1 MAVTTTNSRKGLWRV
16 AMAAGVLAGLLSGCS
31 TVDSALGAVGLQR
44 IPSTGPA
51 PVIKVDPVPPASSAA
66 ASWTGTYRGVL
77 PCPDCDGVR
86 ISLSLFKDATYELQT
101 ELIGSDKRHARSG
114 SFTFNADETR
124 ITLDPQG
131 QRRSFD
137 IISNTML
144 RMLDK
149 DGQVITGPEAHRF
162 LLRK

>member
-1 MAVTTTNSRKGLWRV
+1 MSKRV
-16 AMAAGVLAGLLSGCS
+16 GKQGRSWQLAGLAVMSLALAGC
-31 TVDSALGAVGLQR
+31 TGMQGMTDSVLGSIGLMR
-44 IPSTGPA
+44 IPQTER
-51 PVIKVDPVPPASSAA
+51 VPGGTDVATWP
-66 ASWTGTYRGVL
+66 GTYRGDL
-77 PCPDCDGVR
+77 PCPLCAD
-86 ISLSLFKDATYELQT
+86 LTQNLTLALTLFSDSTYELRSKP
-101 ELIGSDKRHARSG
+101 GSG
-114 SFTFNADETR
+114 SEQLLRGQFTFNANETR

>member
-1 MAVTTTNSRKGLWRV
+1 ML
-16 AMAAGVLAGLLSGCS
+16 
-31 TVDSALGAVGLQR
+31 
-44 IPSTGPA
+44 
-51 PVIKVDPVPPASSAA
+51 
-66 ASWTGTYRGVL
+66 RG
-77 PCPDCDGVR
+77 
-86 ISLSLFKDATYELQT
+86 Q
-101 ELIGSDKRHARSG
+101 
-114 SFTFNADETR
+114 FTFNANETR